1 MNMAAFV
8 ILIILPIILASV
20 TAVHSDQFVVLLTPS
35 KLWTEG
41 GMTSTNLVK
50 ILLTVTLLVYL
61 LAWLPWLVLVWK
73 HRTMSSAE
81 QISYQYIR
89 SVPFVLQYKYH
100 LMLPF

>member
-35 KLWTEG
+35 KLWTEA
-41 GMTSTNLVK
+41 GMTSANLVR
-50 ILLTVTLLVYL
+50 IILTVTLLVYL

-89 SVPFVLQYKYH
+89 SVPFVLQYKYY